1 MKYFY
6 FGMLWNLIVSCL
18 VTNLPNHVFIHHIR
32 LLPFPPILCPTLLR
46 LITKSIID
54 LKNTIRNNIR
64 LSYLRPYLL
73 IFQARAYQLKCY
85 QRRYLTTTTDY
96 LDTSFH
102 LWTLRLNIRVYVT
115 RFFYQTFRRRM
126 KLVIRY

>member
-6 FGMLWNLIVSCL
+6 FGMLWNSIVSCL

-32 LLPFPPILCPTLLR
+32 LLPPILCPTLLR

-64 LSYLRPYLL
+64 LSYVRPYLL

-102 LWTLRLNIRVYVT
+102 LWTLRLNIRFYIT